1 MEIRYELLPKDQ
13 QKSPMKDETR
23 LGFGQIRTNHMFLA
37 DYRGGEW
44 HDPRIVPYGPFSLM
58 PGAMCLHYS
67 QAIFEG
73 AKAFRHPDG
82 EVRLFRYDKNISRF
96 NLSAETLCMPEMPE
110 DLHWEAILR
119 LLDVE
124 REWCPSIPASS
135 LYIRPFMFASQD
147 SLGVKPSAEYLF
159 CIMVSPSGPYYPGG
173 FSQAVSLLVSK
184 KYHRAAPGGTGA
196 AKTGGNY
203 AASLRPCEVA
213 HAAGCAQ
220 VLYLDV
226 NNTMIEEAGS
236 MNHFHVLKDGTF
248 IIPEFDDC
256 ILTSITSSSVLELA
270 AAGVLKARQEVVP
283 LEGFLE
289 GIRSGEIIECG
300 GFGTAAVI
308 SPVGRY
314 VFENGDSIKVGDGTP
329 GKHSTNLY
337 NLYSSFQSG
346 QKEAPMGWMRNVP
359 HF

>member
-1 MEIRYELLPKDQ
+1 MEILYDLLPKAV
-13 QKSPMKDETR
+13 QKSPLKDESK

-37 DYRGGEW
+37 DYSEGEW
-44 HDPRIVPYGPFSLM
+44 QNPRIVPYGAFHLM

-67 QAIFEG
+67 QTIFEG

-82 EVRLFRYDKNISRF
+82 EINLFRYDRNIARLNIS
-96 NLSAETLCMPEMPE
+96 AQTLCMPELPE
-110 DLHWEAILR
+110 DFHWEAILR

-135 LYIRPFMFASQD
+135 LYIRPFMFATQD
-147 SLGVKPSAEYLF
+147 SLGVKPSKAYTF
-159 CIMVSPSGPYYPGG
+159 CIMVSPSGAYYPGG
-173 FSQAVSLLVSK
+173 FSNAVSLLISK
-184 KYHRAAPGGTGA
+184 KFHRAAPGGTGA

-203 AASLRPCEVA
+203 AASLRPGEAA

-226 NNTMIEEAGS
+226 NNRFIEEAGS

-248 IIPEFDDC
+248 VIPEFDDC

-270 AAGVLKARQEVVP
+270 AAGILKARQEVIP
-283 LEGFLE
+283 LEGFLDN
-289 GIRSGEIIECG
+289 IRSGEIIECG

-308 SPVGRY
+308 SPVGKY
-314 VFENGDSIKVGDGTP
+314 VFENGDSITVGDGKP
-329 GKHSTNLY
+329 GKHSTDLY
-337 NLYSSFQSG
+337 NLYSSFQTG
-346 QKEAPMGWMRNVP
+346 QKEAPVGWMKHVP